1 MDMILEQNDDNNTG
15 LGGGTYAGNR
25 HDMTPPASLPEIATP
40 TNGYSFGGAQLYS
53 PKGNNKYREP
63 LMANK
68 YDNKSYIESDED

>member
-1 MDMILEQNDDNNTG
+1 MDMILEQNDENITA
-15 LGGGTYAGNR
+15 LAGGAFGNKR
-25 HDMTPPASLPEIATP
+25 NDVTPPSSVPEFATP
-40 TNGYSFGGAQLYS
+40 ANSYLYGGAQLYS